1 MFTLVFFVTVP
12 TAVRSFIVV
21 FVDPLVK
28 IILQLFDRL
37 VETCSEADLT
47 EFLKDG
53 VVKAFA
59 DSIGLRTVGFRRR
72 MINVLHH

>member
-1 MFTLVFFVTVP
+1 MFTLAFFITVP
-12 TAVRSFIVV
+12 TAVRPFKVV
-21 FVDPLVK
+21 FVDLLVK

-37 VETCSEADLT
+37 VETSSETDLT

-59 DSIGLRTVGFRRR
+59 DSMGLQTVGFRRR
-72 MINVLHH
+72 MISVLHH